1 MKKVFAIILS
11 VSLIL
16 AALALPAMAEE
27 TQNAAMTASTL
38 AGRGNGP
45 QGGRGPGG
53 QRQNGQ
59 KNGQMPGQ
67 NGNSENGQ
75 QAPAM
80 PGQNGNNANGQ
91 QAPAMP
97 GQNGG
102 EANGQAPAMPG
113 DPANGSTENGQ
124 QAPAA
129 PENTGAE
136 ADAASSATS
145 QNGQQ
150 APQKGMAPQGKM
162 GGHRG
167 GKDARGMN
175 GKGSFENLLKNGVI
189 DQNTYN
195 AIMDYMKQHAP
206 AGAPNGQAQDGTT
219 PPAMPEGEG
228 SSQAQDGT
236 TPPAM
241 PEGAEGTTPPEKPE
255 GENGQAP
262 QEDDLLKKLVE
273 EGILTQEQADAVA
286 AAQTAAAADSAA
298 EITEKAAD

>member
-27 TQNAAMTASTL
+27 TQNAALTASTL

-67 NGNSENGQ
+67 NGGNANGQ

-97 GQNGG
+97 GQNGSN
-102 EANGQAPAMPG
+102 A
-113 DPANGSTENGQ
+113 NGQ
-124 QAPAA
+124 QAPAT
-129 PENTGAE
+129 PENTGSGT
-136 ADAASSATS
+136 DAGSSATT

-206 AGAPNGQAQDGTT
+206 AGAAN
-219 PPAMPEGEG
+219 
-228 SSQAQDGT
+228 SQAQDGT

-273 EGILTQEQADAVA
+273 DGVLTQEQADAVA
-286 AAQTAAAADSAA
+286 AAQTAAAAETAETTADSAA
-298 EITEKAAD
+298 ATGEKTAE